1 MTAVDHRLASAL
13 SERYVLER
21 ELGVGGS
28 AAVFLARDLRHRRPV
43 AIKVLHA
50 DLARSLGTERFLREI
65 ETTANLRHPNILPLY
80 DSGEAAGYLYYV
92 MPFIEGESLRHRL
105 DRQRRLTVGDALRF
119 TAEIGDALAY
129 AHECGVVHRDIKPE
143 NILLDRD
150 HAVVA
155 DFGIARALA
164 AAGNARITATGT
176 SLGTPHY
183 MSPEQAFA
191 EDGVDARSDLYSL
204 ACVLYEMLAG
214 EAPFTGSTALAIVMR
229 HLKDAPPGLDAAR
242 PDTPSHVTAAITRA
256 LAKAPDDR
264 FATVAEWIDAL
275 AGRAGVE
282 AGEVDER
289 RAGPSTSVAP
299 AAPNA
304 PTPTSVAVLPFVSVS
319 ADKENEYF
327 GDGLAEEIIN
337 ALARVDG
344 LKVIARTSAFSFK
357 GKNVDVRHIAGMLGV
372 THVLEGS
379 VRRSGERIRV
389 TAQLVA
395 AADGTQV
402 WSERFDRPTTD
413 VFAVQ
418 DEIAESITRALQ
430 VKLRGSSV
438 DTRHYTPVL
447 AAYESFLRGRA
458 HLIQFTPD
466 AWHRARTH
474 FDQAI
479 RLDPNFA
486 DPHAELALGHFIS
499 GMGGMRPMLEVT
511 PRVRTEVELALALD
525 PRDQRPRFL
534 LGATA
539 LVQDFDWPTAASHFE
554 VSMSAKDVSPYARW
568 IYASLFLRGY
578 ARFDESSDEMARAVE
593 QDPLNATWHAILAA
607 HLIDTPRREQAI
619 PAAMRAT
626 ELEPDY
632 FIAQHLLGEALWA
645 NGRKAEAV
653 PRFELAHRQ
662 APWNAVAVGWRA
674 VTLWQLGERSAAE
687 QLMSALGDAPM
698 PLWGRVLYHLHTR
711 DLEAAADWYQRMID
725 HRDPFCLVYAMGDVT
740 LPLRQHP
747 RWRTLREQMNLP
759 RTGDD

>member
-1 MTAVDHRLASAL
+1 MTAHDRLASAL
-13 SERYVLER
+13 SDRYLLER

-28 AAVFLARDLRHRRPV
+28 AAVFLARDLKHRRPV

-50 DLARSLGTERFLREI
+50 DLTRSLGAERFLREI
-65 ETTANLRHPNILPLY
+65 ETTANLRHPNILPLF
-80 DSGEAAGYLYYV
+80 DSGESEGSLYYV

-105 DRQRRLTVGDALRF
+105 GREGRLSMDEALRF
-119 TAEIGDALAY
+119 TTEIGDALSY
-129 AHECGVVHRDIKPE
+129 AHGRGVIHRDIKPE

-164 AAGNARITATGT
+164 AAGDERITATGT
-176 SLGTPHY
+176 SLGTPLY
-183 MSPEQAFA
+183 MSPEQAFG

-229 HLKDAPPGLDAAR
+229 HLKDAPPVLDAAR
-242 PDTPSHVTAAITRA
+242 PETPVHVTAAISRA
-256 LAKAPDDR
+256 LAKSPDDR
-264 FATVAEWIDAL
+264 FASVSEWINAL
-275 AGRAGVE
+275 MARAGAIAVASE
-282 AGEVDER
+282 DAR
-289 RAGPSTSVAP
+289 PPSST
-299 AAPNA
+299 A
-304 PTPTSVAVLPFVSVS
+304 PTASTLASIAVLPFVSVS
-319 ADKENEYF
+319 ADKEDEYF

-357 GKNVDVRHIAGMLGV
+357 GKPVDVRHVAGMLGV
-372 THVLEGS
+372 AHVMEGS
-379 VRRSGERIRV
+379 VRRSGGRIRV
-389 TAQLVA
+389 TAQLIA

-402 WSERFDRPTTD
+402 WSERFDRSMTD
-413 VFAVQ
+413 VFAMQ
-418 DEIAESITRALQ
+418 DEIAEAITSALKG
-430 VKLRGSSV
+430 KLRGSGA
-438 DTRHYTPVL
+438 DTRHYTPDL

-458 HLIQFTPD
+458 HLVQFTPD
-466 AWHRARTH
+466 AWHRARAY
-474 FDQAI
+474 FEQAI

-499 GMGGMRPMLEVT
+499 GMHGMRPMLEVT
-511 PRVRTEVELALALD
+511 PLVRAEVERALALD

-534 LGATA
+534 LGAAA
-539 LVQDFDWPTAASHFE
+539 LVQDFDWATADSHFAA
-554 VSMSAKDVSPYARW
+554 SMSAKDVSPYARW

-607 HLIDTPRREQAI
+607 HLIDTSRRDQAV
-619 PAAMRAT
+619 PAATRAT

-653 PRFELAHRQ
+653 PRFERAQRQ

-674 VTLWQLGERSAAE
+674 VTLWQLGEHTMAE
-687 QLMSALGDAPM
+687 DLMSALGDAPM
-698 PLWGRVLYHLHTR
+698 PLWGRVLYHLHTG
-711 DLEAAADWYQRMID
+711 DLEAAANWYQRMID
-725 HRDPFCLVYAMGDVT
+725 HRDPFCLVYAMGDAT
-740 LPLRQHP
+740 RPLREHA
-747 RWRTLREQMNLP
+747 RWARLREQMNLP
-759 RTGDD
+759 ETGAE

>member
-1 MTAVDHRLASAL
+1 MTAVDDRHASAL
-13 SERYVLER
+13 SERYGLER
-21 ELGVGGS
+21 KLGVGGS

-50 DLARSLGTERFLREI
+50 ALARSLGPERFLREI

-80 DSGEAAGYLYYV
+80 DSGEAAGYLNYV

-105 DRQRRLTVGDALRF
+105 DRQRRLTVSEALRF
-119 TAEIGDALAY
+119 TAEIGDALTY
-129 AHECGVVHRDIKPE
+129 AHERGVVHRDIKPE

-155 DFGIARALA
+155 DFGIARAMA
-164 AAGNARITATGT
+164 AAGSERITATGT

-183 MSPEQAFA
+183 MSPEQAFG

-229 HLKDAPPGLDAAR
+229 HLKDAPPVLDAAR
-242 PDTPSHVTAAITRA
+242 PDTPAHVTAAIARA

-264 FATVAEWIDAL
+264 FATVAEWIDVL
-275 AGRAGVE
+275 AGRTGVDVV
-282 AGEVDER
+282 AADPLH
-289 RAGPSTSVAP
+289 AGPRAPIAP

-304 PTPTSVAVLPFVSVS
+304 AAPTSIAVLPFVSVS

-389 TAQLVA
+389 TAQLIA

-402 WSERFDRPTTD
+402 WSERFDRPMTD

-430 VKLRGSSV
+430 VKLRGSSTE
-438 DTRHYTPVL
+438 TRQYTPVL

-458 HLIQFTPD
+458 YLIQFTPD

-474 FDQAI
+474 LEQAI

-499 GMGGMRPMLEVT
+499 GMHGMRPMLEVT
-511 PRVRTEVELALALD
+511 PLVRTEVERALALD

-534 LGATA
+534 LGAAA
-539 LVQDFDWPTAASHFE
+539 LVQDFDWSTAASHFAA
-554 VSMSAKDVSPYARW
+554 SMSAKDVSPYARW

-578 ARFDESSDEMARAVE
+578 ARFEESSDEMARAVE

-607 HLIDTPRREQAI
+607 HLLDTPRREQAI

-645 NGRKAEAV
+645 NARKVEAV
-653 PRFELAHRQ
+653 PTFELAHRQ
-662 APWNAVAVGWRA
+662 ALWNAVATGWHA
-674 VTLWQLGERSAAE
+674 VALWQLGELCSSRGAHVGAWRCTDAAVGSGAVSPE
-687 QLMSALGDAPM
+687 
-698 PLWGRVLYHLHTR
+698 H
-711 DLEAAADWYQRMID
+711 
-725 HRDPFCLVYAMGDVT
+725 
-740 LPLRQHP
+740 
-747 RWRTLREQMNLP
+747 
-759 RTGDD
+759 